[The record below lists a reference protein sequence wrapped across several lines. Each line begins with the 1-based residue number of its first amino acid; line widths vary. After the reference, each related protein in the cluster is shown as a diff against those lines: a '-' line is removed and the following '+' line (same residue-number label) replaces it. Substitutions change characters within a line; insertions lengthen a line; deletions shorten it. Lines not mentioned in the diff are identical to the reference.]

1 MSDLEALREEWKTL
15 YSQTLPKLAKNRDPA
30 QSKWP
35 VTLDHCFAR
44 IILDNVIGEG
54 ARQWDSVIK
63 KPAVKN
69 MSETQ
74 LRDAISLGEQ
84 IMKGEMDLVE
94 LDQISLMARG
104 KHEGKYG
111 GEKRNGEGGK
121 ENVSANLKRKAG
133 DASLTSPA
141 KKRKAQADER
151 QSKLPFTSKS
161 PKAEDTKISNAS
173 ASKSKSEAP
182 SPSPSKFKATNIDY
196 KATLARIQ
204 SHPSL
209 TPYRKRLY
217 TILLSVPR
225 GRYTT
230 YAAMSDYLRSSA
242 RAVGSGMRNNPF
254 APDVPCHRVVAADG
268 KIGGFHGEWGEEG
281 KYAEEK
287 VRMLRGEGVRFDG
300 KGRVV
305 GEVFRG
311 FHEFEGM

>member
-15 YSQTLPKLAKNRDPA
+15 YSQTLPKLAKARDPA
-30 QSKWP
+30 QPKWP

-74 LRDAISLGEQ
+74 LRAAISLGEQ
-84 IMKGEMDLVE
+84 IMEGEMDLVE

-111 GEKRNGEGGK
+111 GEKLSVKGEK
-121 ENVSANLKRKAG
+121 KDASASLKRKAP
-133 DASLTSPA
+133 DASPA
-141 KKRKAQADER
+141 WPKKRKAQADEK
-151 QSKLPFTSKS
+151 QSKLPFTTKS
-161 PKAEDTKISNAS
+161 TKAEGITSATAS
-173 ASKSKSEAP
+173 ISKSKSEAP
-182 SPSPSKFKATNIDY
+182 SPSPSKFKSTNIDY
-196 KATLARIQ
+196 KATLNRIQ

-230 YAAMSDYLRSSA
+230 YAAMSDYLHSSA
-242 RAVGSGMRNNPF
+242 RAVGNGMRNNPF

-281 KYAEEK
+281 KYAGEK
-287 VRMLRGEGVRFDG
+287 VRMLRGEGVKFDG

-311 FHEFEGM
+311 FHEFEEM